1 MERDGEGQ
9 RFEPVTDHIDCRQCV
24 HLVEVKNSDCFID
37 PRLKKRLLV
46 FVAIFIAIHNTEK
59 KNLSSCWVF
68 LSY

>member
-1 MERDGEGQ
+1 
-9 RFEPVTDHIDCRQCV
+9 
-24 HLVEVKNSDCFID
+24 VKNSDCFID